1 MVSIYK
7 DYKEL
12 HIKKDMFANEMNK
25 PFDLNIV
32 EKVQETIELG
42 KHLRNSI
49 DALKSKVRLNNHDDD
64 TTESK
69 ANCIV

>member
-12 HIKKDMFANEMNK
+12 HMRKEMFVNEMSK

-32 EKVQETIELG
+32 DKVQETIELG

-49 DALKSKVRLNNHDDD
+49 DALKGKVRLNNHDDE
-64 TTESK
+64 TTGNK
-69 ANCIV
+69 VNCII